1 MPPRTKAPVRF
12 RERSELLDFL
22 LEISA
27 VTSET
32 LDLDKLLSSV
42 AGIVRRVVQ
51 YDFFA
56 ILLYNEK
63 RRDLRIRYGV
73 GHREELIR
81 NLTIPLGEGIVGTAA
96 AQREAVLVPDV
107 QADPRYLATSDIVRC
122 ELSVPMVVRGGLVG
136 VIDVQ
141 STRLNAFSDYDRTML
156 RLIAA
161 RVASAIDNAQ
171 LYRRAERQYRTLR
184 TLSRISHEFS
194 SILNIDELL
203 S

>member
-1 MPPRTKAPVRF
+1 MPPRTKAPIRF

-42 AGIVRRVVQ
+42 GDIVRRVVQ

-56 ILLYNEK
+56 ILLYNDK
-63 RRDLRIRYGV
+63 RKDLRIRYGV
-73 GHREELIR
+73 GHREEVIR
-81 NLTIPLGEGIVGTAA
+81 NLIVPLGEGIVGAAA

-107 QADPRYLATSDIVRC
+107 HADPRYLPTSDIVRA

-141 STRLNAFSDYDRTML
+141 STRSKAFTDYDRTLL

-161 RVASAIDNAQ
+161 RVAAAIDNAQ

-184 TLSRISHEFS
+184 TLSRISQR
-194 SILNIDELL
+194 ILVY
-203 S
+203 SRH